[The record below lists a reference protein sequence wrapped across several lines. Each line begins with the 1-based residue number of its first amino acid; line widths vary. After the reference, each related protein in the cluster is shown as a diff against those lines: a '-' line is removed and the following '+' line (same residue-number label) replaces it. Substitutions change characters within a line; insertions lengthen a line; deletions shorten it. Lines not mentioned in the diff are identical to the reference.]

1 MIKIVIKKVKDEVIA
16 LECSGHSGYAESGKD
31 IVCSA
36 VSTLVQNAIL
46 SLQKIANVP
55 VNYVI
60 DDKNAFLS
68 INIEG
73 ISNYDAQIIMKST
86 LLGLQTLQKSYKKY
100 IDIKGE

>member
-16 LECSGHSGYAESGKD
+16 LECSGHSGYAENGKD

-60 DDKNAFLS
+60 DDKKAFLS

-73 ISNYDAQIIMKST
+73 VSNYDAQIIMKST